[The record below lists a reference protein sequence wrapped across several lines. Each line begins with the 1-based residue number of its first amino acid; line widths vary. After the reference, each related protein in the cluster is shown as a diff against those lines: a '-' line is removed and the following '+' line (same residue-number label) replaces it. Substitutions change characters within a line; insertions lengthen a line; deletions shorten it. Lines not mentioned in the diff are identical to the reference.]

1 MPNCT
6 KTYHTI
12 SQTTI
17 LNAFTKSDISTQPLT
32 PPKKHVN
39 IFENQKLN
47 ATPQTPKEKYISSI
61 LFFHQDLCTV
71 WDTEQPENSN
81 LTNPLLMHYPWPKQI
96 QKDSKDPK
104 LILILTMKQVYRYFW
119 LVLPIGKLFWSPSFG
134 PSKLMTFQQHNL
146 LKSQV
151 WFRCESQSDLWC
163 SWSPLDLVNF
173 RSRHVLLHDA
183 GTEFSVQSLLKTTQ
197 SKLRFSGTIFPHFT
211 LGVSHTRT
219 HTHTHTHTHTP
230 WTQQVKRSLRP
241 RKHRIGASQTG
252 LLNSTLYTAWF
263 GLCHSCQADVM
274 CLQGWGVHTGIHT
287 NVPSH
292 PHHSQLS
299 QIGLNPGLCSVTLWN
314 FQYFCI
320 EPWHCFQKQDHLKP
334 ADKLLTLQCAGTW
347 CAILFCA
354 WGRKW
359 GLRAYLSPDKSV
371 GSVPHK
377 SQGTWPHICCPS
389 RGVPGSQP
397 TTLSADIV
405 LAWGI
410 CTVWRSMADNDK
422 CNVGSVP
429 SNHSE
434 KCSFLFWTFLQVLFS
449 IDTTVPQLNF
459 FRCMSWK
466 FHQL

>member
-219 HTHTHTHTHTP
+219 HTHTHTHTHRGHNRSNGVSGHESIALVHLRLGC
-230 WTQQVKRSLRP
+230 WTV
-241 RKHRIGASQTG
+241 H
-252 LLNSTLYTAWF
+252 STQPDL
-263 GLCHSCQADVM
+263 V
-274 CLQGWGVHTGIHT
+274 
-287 NVPSH
+287 
-292 PHHSQLS
+292 
-299 QIGLNPGLCSVTLWN
+299 
-314 FQYFCI
+314 
-320 EPWHCFQKQDHLKP
+320 
-334 ADKLLTLQCAGTW
+334 
-347 CAILFCA
+347 CAIVVRLMWCVYRV
-354 WGRKW
+354 G
-359 GLRAYLSPDKSV
+359 AYILVFTPMFHPTLITHNYHRLGSTPDCVLSLSEISNIFALNHDIAFRNKI
-371 GSVPHK
+371 
-377 SQGTWPHICCPS
+377 TWS
-389 RGVPGSQP
+389 
-397 TTLSADIV
+397 
-405 LAWGI
+405 
-410 CTVWRSMADNDK
+410 
-422 CNVGSVP
+422 
-429 SNHSE
+429 
-434 KCSFLFWTFLQVLFS
+434 LQ
-449 IDTTVPQLNF
+449 TNF
-459 FRCMSWK
+459 
-466 FHQL
+466 